1 MIPLISFDRE
11 KTLRKYCVSVYIL
24 ISPKRKKVEKI
35 RYNKSTY
42 KIITIQVDGLSVF
55 EKMTETGYDCK
66 LDKVYILMES
76 GIEKYLRKKPSLL
89 KNAIIVYSPE
99 DLTDRIKRDL
109 I

>member
-42 KIITIQVDGLSVF
+42 KILSSETISID
-55 EKMTETGYDCK
+55 ENN
-66 LDKVYILMES
+66 IES
-76 GIEKYLRKKPSLL
+76 INDLIEKIKKL
-89 KNAIIVYSPE
+89 KSRE
-99 DLTDRIKRDL
+99 DK
-109 I
+109 